1 MASKLLEIA
10 IGSDERGLIESSQ
23 GGGEA
28 IYVWDFVHRFQFS
41 CLENLGNV
49 NGNDSDGKLQEISQ
63 RLPGRFLAMPL
74 PGDIENFSPVD
85 RRNQQWCRR
94 SSSLE

>member
-1 MASKLLEIA
+1 MSPPAASAAAGGWATLAPQRLRAGDPQEGEMASKLLEIA

-41 CLENLGNV
+41 CLENLGNI
-49 NGNDSDGKLQEISQ
+49 NGNDSDGKL
-63 RLPGRFLAMPL
+63 
-74 PGDIENFSPVD
+74 
-85 RRNQQWCRR
+85 
-94 SSSLE
+94 